1 MPRACRLCGFEEL
14 PSSFGGTTGVG
25 ERVAESDFQI
35 DCVRRARHQLDRV
48 AIKQSGAIESQ
59 RARRLARSR
68 LGMDR
73 RAILFA
79 GAQIVFIK
87 RFRIVQSAR
96 LERLG
101 EAAVNLAALV
111 LRQQRGQR
119 FADALVVKLD
129 SISRA
134 AAAHQLRG
142 SERIEKLLI
151 LALRTRRTD
160 RDVFINGP
168 AGHRERV
175 EKLL

>member
-1 MPRACRLCGFEEL
+1 MSMRNRSAPGMLLASLSVNSSPRIR
-14 PSSFGGTTGVG
+14 
-25 ERVAESDFQI
+25 I
-35 DCVRRARHQLDRV
+35 HN
-48 AIKQSGAIESQ
+48 
-59 RARRLARSR
+59 RRLARSL

-73 RAILFA
+73 GAILFA

-101 EAAVNLAALV
+101 QATVNLAALV

-119 FADALVVKLD
+119 FADTLVVKLD

-142 SERIEKLLI
+142 
-151 LALRTRRTD
+151 
-160 RDVFINGP
+160 
-168 AGHRERV
+168 
-175 EKLL
+175 